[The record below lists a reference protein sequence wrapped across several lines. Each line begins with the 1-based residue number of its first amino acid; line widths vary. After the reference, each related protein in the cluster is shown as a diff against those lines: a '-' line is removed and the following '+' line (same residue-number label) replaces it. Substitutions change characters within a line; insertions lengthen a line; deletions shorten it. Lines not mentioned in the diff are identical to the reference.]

1 MTEQALLP
9 IGELAAATGVAVSA
23 LRHYD
28 EIGVISP
35 AERVGGK
42 RHFSRDAIGRV
53 NFVRRAQRIGFRL
66 SEIRDILDDTSGETR
81 ELAAAKIDELRAQQA
96 ELAVMIDLLQEM
108 MACGCQ
114 VVAECPAVTD
124 PC

>member
-1 MTEQALLP
+1 MTTRVLLP
-9 IGELAAATGVAVSA
+9 IGGLSAATGVAVSA

-28 EIGVISP
+28 QLGVITP

-42 RHFSRDAIGRV
+42 RRFSSDTVGRV
-53 NFVRRAQRIGFRL
+53 NFVRRAQRFGFSL
-66 SEIRDILDDTSGETR
+66 NEIRDILDDTSGEAR
-81 ELAAAKIDELRAQQA
+81 QLAADKIDELRAQQV
-96 ELAVMIDLLQEM
+96 ELAKMIDLLEEI

-114 VVAECPAVTD
+114 VVAECPAVTN